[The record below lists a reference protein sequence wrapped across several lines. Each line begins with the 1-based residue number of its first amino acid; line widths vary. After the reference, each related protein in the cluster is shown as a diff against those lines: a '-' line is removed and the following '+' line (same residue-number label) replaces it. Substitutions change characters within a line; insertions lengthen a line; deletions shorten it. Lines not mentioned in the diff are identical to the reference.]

1 MQYFSSCKSC
11 GLFYISPY
19 IPRSAF
25 QGPCFEAWS
34 LNRRNN
40 RAVKTNDGLSAS
52 FFGAFYWALW
62 VYLARQK
69 PGASMVGP
77 LRGTKLWNWLAVQFF
92 MKEKSMGNPKS
103 RYQFDIWMLQI
114 CLSNGLCFQIITW
127 LVPSQ
132 SFCFLPSPIC
142 LDMIKAVIV
151 RYVALWVVFAL
162 KHWYTQFTAED
173 HCVPACLLQ
182 SNYTNEGSWSPRKRG
197 WGYLF
202 ADLKDE
208 RFHVVLLSFT
218 GATKWAFLQFWRISY
233 FSLWLELLDLWYLR
247 NIAPWY
253 FGRVV

>member
-1 MQYFSSCKSC
+1 MTVSVLPFSGPFTEHC
-11 GLFYISPY
+11 GSIWRV
-19 IPRSAF
+19 RSLELPWWA
-25 QGPCFEAWS
+25 PWEALNYETDWLYNS
-34 LNRRNN
+34 LWR
-40 RAVKTNDGLSAS
+40 K
-52 FFGAFYWALW
+52 
-62 VYLARQK
+62 
-69 PGASMVGP
+69 
-77 LRGTKLWNWLAVQFF
+77 
-92 MKEKSMGNPKS
+92 KSMGNPKS

-247 NIAPWY
+247 HIAPWY